1 MFRLFKKKSKLD
13 ILNEKYQKLQQEA
26 FELSTS
32 NRMQSDLKYAE
43 AQELLKEIEQVEKAS
58 SS

>member
-13 ILNEKYQKLQQEA
+13 VLNEKYQKLQQEGY
-26 FELSTS
+26 ELSTS

-43 AQELLKEIEQVEKAS
+43 AQELLKEIEQLEKAS
-58 SS
+58 S

>member
-43 AQELLKEIEQVEKAS
+43 AQELLKEIEQLEKAS
-58 SS
+58 S